1 MNTCQTIIMSE
12 RLANTEQIYR
22 FLVEARDISGQN
34 FTIYPEGDEENV
46 WTMLRIM
53 SATDSGGG
61 FQVYFEAALKE
72 YPVSVTLD
80 RWFYLFK
87 GATPENK
94 KFLMTYPPTGCDAS
108 QIFQKIWEHFDT
120 VFVEK

>member
-1 MNTCQTIIMSE
+1 MSV
-12 RLANTEQIYR
+12 RLPNSAQIYR

-34 FTIYPEGDEENV
+34 FIIFPPDSKENL
-46 WTMLRIM
+46 WKMLQIM
-53 SATDSGGG
+53 STTDSGGG
-61 FQVYFEAALKE
+61 FQLYFEADLKE

-94 KFLMTYPPTGCDAS
+94 TFLMTHTPSGCGAS
-108 QIFQKIWEHFDT
+108 QIFQKISGHFDT

>member
-1 MNTCQTIIMSE
+1 MSKILPSKKE
-12 RLANTEQIYR
+12 IYD
-22 FLVEARDISGQN
+22 FLEEARDISGQN

-46 WTMLRIM
+46 WTMLQIM

-72 YPVSVTLD
+72 YPANITLNC
-80 RWFYLFK
+80 WFYLFK

>member
-1 MNTCQTIIMSE
+1 MSE
-12 RLANTEQIYR
+12 RLPEPNKISR
-22 FLVEARDISGQN
+22 FLVEAIDLPGQN

-46 WTMLRIM
+46 WKMLEIM
-53 SATDSGGG
+53 SATNSGGG
-61 FQVYFEAALKE
+61 FQVYFKASLKE
-72 YPVSVTLD
+72 YPVSMTLD

-94 KFLMTYPPTGCDAS
+94 TYLMTYPPTGCDAS
-108 QIFQKIWEHFDT
+108 QIFQKIWEDFDT

>member
-1 MNTCQTIIMSE
+1 MSE
-12 RLANTEQIYR
+12 RLPEPNQISR
-22 FLVEARDISGQN
+22 FLVEAIDLPGQN

-72 YPVSVTLD
+72 YPASMTLNC
-80 RWFYLFK
+80 WYYLFK

-94 KFLMTYPPTGCDAS
+94 TFLMTYPPTGCNTS

>member
-1 MNTCQTIIMSE
+1 MSGV
-12 RLANTEQIYR
+12 LPSNDQIYR
-22 FLVEARDISGQN
+22 FLVEAKDLPGQH
-34 FTIYPEGDEENV
+34 FTIFPEGDENNV
-46 WTMLRIM
+46 WTMLQIM
-53 SATDSGGG
+53 STTNSGGG

-72 YPVSVTLD
+72 YPVSVTLA

-94 KFLMTYPPTGCDAS
+94 KFLMTYPPTGCNTS

>member
-1 MNTCQTIIMSE
+1 MSE
-12 RLANTEQIYR
+12 TLPNSDQIYL
-22 FLVEARDISGQN
+22 FLVEAKDLPGQH
-34 FTIYPEGDEENV
+34 FTIFPEGDENNV
-46 WTMLRIM
+46 WTMLQIM
-53 SATDSGGG
+53 STTNSGGG

-94 KFLMTYPPTGCDAS
+94 KFLMTYPPTGCNTS